1 MAVHPENQG
10 KGIAAVLVQ
19 SGIEQA
25 TKVGLDIFVMAFKP
39 AFGLYSRL
47 GFRMEQEL
55 VQDAS
60 VYGGEEEY
68 AVRYMIYEQGGK
80 AEGMSKRAI

>member
-1 MAVHPENQG
+1 M
-10 KGIAAVLVQ
+10 
-19 SGIEQA
+19 
-25 TKVGLDIFVMAFKP
+25 GLDIFVMAFKP

-68 AVRYMIYEQGGK
+68 AVRYMVYEQDGK
-80 AEGMSKRAI
+80 PEGIGIAHVLKQV